1 MSEVTVSVPL
11 DIWQKAKSKNDLQAW
26 ILTTHPELE
35 AEFRNQAE
43 EVSIRYELDY
53 IDFPQKRLSILLE
66 FSDEA
71 NDDDVIALIP
81 QRGFFAPGNTSEE
94 AKKNL
99 LRSMEEDYL
108 RLQNQRDILGKELL
122 SKLEFLEQLLS
133 RTPPVL

>member
-1 MSEVTVSVPL
+1 MSEVTVSFPL
-11 DIWQKAKSKNDLQAW
+11 DIWQKAKSKEDLQAW

-35 AEFRNQAE
+35 AEFRNQEE

-71 NDDDVIALIP
+71 NDDEVIALIP

-94 AKKNL
+94 AKENL

-108 RLQNQRDILGKELL
+108 RLRNQRDLLGKKLL
-122 SKLEFLEQLLS
+122 SKLEFLGQLF
-133 RTPPVL
+133 